1 MSHSSPPD
9 PVLDEL
15 RAETSRRFPASAR
28 LQIGPEQG
36 TFMTLLSQFIAP
48 RRVIEVGTFTGY
60 SAICLARG
68 LDRTRPGVLAEG
80 GPGRPDRA
88 PARPGRR
95 HAPFAA
101 R

>member
-36 TFMTLLSQFIAP
+36 TFMTLLASSSP
-48 RRVIEVGTFTGY
+48 RAG
-60 SAICLARG
+60 
-68 LDRTRPGVLAEG
+68 
-80 GPGRPDRA
+80 
-88 PARPGRR
+88 
-95 HAPFAA
+95 
-101 R
+101 